1 MTGQSNLQL
10 TDALIEKMLVER
22 AGRGAPAD
30 LVPSI
35 TAAVES
41 AGQRAPGLLGALS
54 GPAASRTRR
63 GPRRTWLLVA
73 ATLLVGTGVVG
84 ASLIGGRLVVPNPAP
99 TMPVVVTNPT
109 AVPTTPSPSETPAK
123 SDAPS
128 AVPYRAP
135 SSTATG
141 SMTSPRMSG
150 TVTLLPDGRVLVAGG
165 TVQNPSD
172 PMATIAIAS
181 AELYDPS
188 TGSWAATGNMV
199 AARSGHTATLLPDGR
214 VLVVGGWS
222 DGGLLSSAELYDPST
237 GSWAAAGKMSTPHRG
252 HTATLLPDGR
262 VLVAGGATLL
272 PDGRVSVAG
281 GQTSSDGS
289 ASAVAELFD
298 TSNGTWSTTG
308 SMVDARQ
315 DHTATLL
322 PDGRVLVAG
331 GGHNLP
337 GSPALTSA
345 ELYDPSTGSWTATGS
360 MGTPHRGHTATLLP
374 DGRVLVAGGYPSSV
388 SFTFPFPPMAS
399 AELYDPSTGSW
410 TATGDMDTPRTGHT
424 ATLLP
429 DGRVLVTGGGYEIR
443 SEQDVAGGSATTAEA
458 YDPRTG
464 SWTVAGTTTWD
475 ANAALLLPD
484 GRVLLTGSGDVAY
497 LFDPGSG
504 TAPTSASSTPKPSRP
519 PWVAP
524 TPSPAPSGPPGSG
537 WTLTGN
543 MVVARAG
550 QTATVLRDGR
560 VLVVGGAETSAA
572 ELYEPVTRTW
582 AATGS
587 MSTPRTGHTA
597 TLLPD
602 GRVLVAGGYTL
613 DGNGSFASAELYDPA
628 IGTWTRTGSM
638 LEGRRGHTAT
648 LLPDG
653 RVLVAGGAG
662 NSVNWDDL
670 ASAELYDPGTGTWT
684 RTGRMTL
691 PRFCHKATLLLNG
704 KVLVTGGNAGEG
716 RPTVG
721 DLYDPGH
728 GTWTAIRKMV
738 GPGLGDSDSATLLPD
753 GRVLVAG
760 GADGTSAQL
769 YDPGTGTWTRTG
781 SMGTPRRNHTA
792 TLLPDGTVLVT
803 GGEYQPTRADMIAQL
818 LGESTPRLTS
828 AELYDPASGTWTAT
842 SSMLTSR
849 NINDTATL
857 LADGTVLVAGGNDY
871 DMGIVASAELYDPG
885 SR

>member
-1 MTGQSNLQL
+1 MS
-10 TDALIEKMLVER
+10 
-22 AGRGAPAD
+22 
-30 LVPSI
+30 VPHS
-35 TAAVES
+35 
-41 AGQRAPGLLGALS
+41 
-54 GPAASRTRR
+54 
-63 GPRRTWLLVA
+63 
-73 ATLLVGTGVVG
+73 
-84 ASLIGGRLVVPNPAP
+84 
-99 TMPVVVTNPT
+99 
-109 AVPTTPSPSETPAK
+109 
-123 SDAPS
+123 
-128 AVPYRAP
+128 
-135 SSTATG
+135 
-141 SMTSPRMSG
+141 
-150 TVTLLPDGRVLVAGG
+150 
-165 TVQNPSD
+165 
-172 PMATIAIAS
+172 
-181 AELYDPS
+181 
-188 TGSWAATGNMV
+188 
-199 AARSGHTATLLPDGR
+199 
-214 VLVVGGWS
+214 
-222 DGGLLSSAELYDPST
+222 
-237 GSWAAAGKMSTPHRG
+237 G

-262 VLVAGGATLL
+262 VLVAGGTASGGGGAT
-272 PDGRVSVAG
+272 
-281 GQTSSDGS
+281 
-289 ASAVAELFD
+289 AVADLYD
-298 TSNGTWSTTG
+298 PASGTWNTTG
-308 SMVDARQ
+308 SMAAARM

-322 PDGRVLVAG
+322 PEGKVLVAG
-331 GGHNLP
+331 GGRNP
-337 GSPALTSA
+337 AESPAMTSA

-388 SFTFPFPPMAS
+388 SFTFPSPPMAS
-399 AELYDPSTGSW
+399 AELYDPSSGSW
-410 TATGDMDTPRTGHT
+410 TATGDMGTPRSGHA

-429 DGRVLVTGGGYEIR
+429 DGRVLVTGGGYSIR
-443 SEQDVAGGSATTAEA
+443 SEQDVSGGSATTAEA

-464 SWTVAGTTTWD
+464 SWTAVGTTTWD

-484 GRVLLTGSGDVAY
+484 GRVLLPGSGDVAY
-497 LFDPGSG
+497 LFDPGTG

-537 WTLTGN
+537 WILTGN
-543 MVVARAG
+543 MVVARAQ
-550 QTATVLRDGR
+550 QTATVLHDGR

-572 ELYEPVTRTW
+572 ELYDPATRTW

-602 GRVLVAGGYTL
+602 GRVLVAGGYTAN
-613 DGNGSFASAELYDPA
+613 DNFASAELYDPA
-628 IGTWTRTGSM
+628 SGTWTATGSM
-638 LEGRRGHTAT
+638 LEGRRYHTAT

-662 NSVNWDDL
+662 GTNLNDL

-691 PRFCHKATLLLNG
+691 PRMYHKATLLLNG
-704 KVLVTGGNAGEG
+704 KVLVTGGNGGEG
-716 RPTVG
+716 GLTVG

-738 GPGLGDSDSATLLPD
+738 GPGLGDSATLLAD

-760 GADGTSAQL
+760 GANGTSAQL

-803 GGEYQPTRADMIAQL
+803 GGEYQPTQADMIAQL
-818 LGESTPRLTS
+818 LGDATPRLTS
-828 AELYDPASGTWTAT
+828 AEIYDPASGTWTAT

-849 NINDTATL
+849 NSNDTATL
-857 LADGTVLVAGGNDY
+857 LPDGTVLVAGGNDH
-871 DMGIVASAELYDPG
+871 DGGTVASAELYDPG